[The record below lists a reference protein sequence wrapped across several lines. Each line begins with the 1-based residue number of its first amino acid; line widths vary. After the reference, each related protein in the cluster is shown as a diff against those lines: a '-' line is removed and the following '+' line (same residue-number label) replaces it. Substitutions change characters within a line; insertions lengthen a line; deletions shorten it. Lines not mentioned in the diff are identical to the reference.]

1 MSQKVRVQT
10 FLMVL
15 LLGLSLF
22 SLPLFS
28 VWKKSAAATMLKETA
43 HLQEKERMAKNV
55 NLALRCQWFQLKSRR
70 YIEAVAKKEMGLS
83 YPKIEDVLVIR
94 KERIGSLFKH
104 WRPAN
109 KQQGFFRALFFKT

>member
-28 VWKKSAAATMLKETA
+28 VWKKSAAAAMLKETA
-43 HLQEKERMAKNV
+43 RLQEKERMAKNV
-55 NLALRCQWFQLKSRR
+55 NLALRCQWFQNGRLAWLIFRVPGHSGYLK
-70 YIEAVAKKEMGLS
+70 
-83 YPKIEDVLVIR
+83 
-94 KERIGSLFKH
+94 
-104 WRPAN
+104 
-109 KQQGFFRALFFKT
+109 KQPQR